1 MPYSIRKLP
10 GKNLYRVRQ
19 KNTGEVLSRGTTMN
33 KAKAQVRLL
42 MMLHRKKMQDS
53 SSRSRKR

>member
-10 GKNLYRVRQ
+10 GKEKYRVRQ
-19 KNTGEVLSRGTTMN
+19 VNTGKIVAKGTTLK

-42 MMLHRKKMQDS
+42 YSLNR
-53 SSRSRKR
+53 RG

>member
-19 KNTGEVLSRGTTMN
+19 MNSGKVVSKGTTLK
-33 KAKAQVRLL
+33 KAQAQVRLL
-42 MMLHRKKMQDS
+42 YMMNRRKFT
-53 SSRSRKR
+53 